1 MTNHGDDCYFF
12 YYSTCTKGNSCPFRH
27 CEAAMG
33 NETVCNLWQEGRCF
47 RNVCKFRH
55 MEITKKRKEI
65 PCYWETHPAGCQKPH
80 CAFFHE
86 KPRYVDGILIPPD
99 ISQSENDELVHEE
112 PSSMPATPLPTGANP
127 QLRGVMKTESQEP
140 VPSPTHP
147 PVVINPADDDEDE
160 DDQFSEE
167 GEGPS
172 PRKRSK
178 PDESHNFGVSTL
190 EDIRLR
196 KALKAGTNR
205 AIPPIQSADI
215 SVNGEKENII
225 SSIRLPFHTSN
236 EEKLVFEETLRSRS
250 TVADRLGRQ
259 RDPICLIH
267 GEVVPM
273 KNSLAKR
280 LGRFVKEENAQ
291 TPYQKGMKSI
301 KERLT
306 LPAAPFAVSQA
317 AETSTESKSTP
328 KQIHIKT
335 LEEIR
340 MEKSV
345 KSRSQKDGRP
355 PIGTEIAVTKTA
367 HIQTPKAVKRA
378 IYIKQQ
384 SIEHKKPPTELV
396 HTKKKRKEDQQ
407 EQNLDLKKLK
417 PTADKVPDKY
427 QQEPAVQPPDCP
439 KAGEVRVKTL
449 EEIRKEKA
457 ARIQSDEVKSANT
470 EENGAKKP
478 RWLHN
483 DKLTSQRDI
492 TAEKRFETKKTRKAP
507 VALET
512 ASKIVKVKTFE
523 EIMREKH
530 LRKQEMAEQPSI
542 RQQVS
547 NAEPSPK
554 PLAGSML
561 KRKILPPPGSSSP
574 TRSIPGSNNVT
585 PTPNASV
592 CKLKTVKSDT
602 ESSLNNTT
610 TAVVTTGTSVLMST
624 FTPPLEDTFLL
635 SPGSSSK
642 LPYKN
647 TRSLISPS
655 SAKQTTPER
664 LNCPLV
670 EIPTT
675 DETHTTDRKVRPK
688 LNVKPSVMK
697 PSLEVNTGQKRKRAA
712 RSAVAAVKP
721 LNSASRVL
729 EESQE
734 ETARMDLQVL
744 AASGK
749 ETVLRSP
756 VSCRPS
762 TLLEPKR
769 SSSEEPQT
777 IHVLKHS
784 PSQETKL
791 VVSLATTTDAYSAPQ
806 SSVLKTTPQSKSRRQ
821 SVVGSRNSTSAAD
834 DFEEL
839 INEFTDDHLDGD
851 VDPGIGEDDLLQ
863 ELSDM
868 IDS

>member
-99 ISQSENDELVHEE
+99 ISQSENDELLHEE
-112 PSSMPATPLPTGANP
+112 PSSLPATPLPTGANP

-215 SVNGEKENII
+215 SVNGEKENFI

-317 AETSTESKSTP
+317 
-328 KQIHIKT
+328 
-335 LEEIR
+335 
-340 MEKSV
+340 
-345 KSRSQKDGRP
+345 G
-355 PIGTEIAVTKTA
+355 
-367 HIQTPKAVKRA
+367 
-378 IYIKQQ
+378 
-384 SIEHKKPPTELV
+384 
-396 HTKKKRKEDQQ
+396 
-407 EQNLDLKKLK
+407 
-417 PTADKVPDKY
+417 
-427 QQEPAVQPPDCP
+427 
-439 KAGEVRVKTL
+439 
-449 EEIRKEKA
+449 
-457 ARIQSDEVKSANT
+457 
-470 EENGAKKP
+470 
-478 RWLHN
+478 
-483 DKLTSQRDI
+483 DI
-492 TAEKRFETKKTRKAP
+492 TAEKSVETKKTKAP

-530 LRKQEMAEQPSI
+530 LRKQEMVEQPSI
-542 RQQVS
+542 SQQVS

-602 ESSLNNTT
+602 ESSLKNTT
-610 TAVVTTGTSVLMST
+610 TAVVTTGTSVLLST
-624 FTPPLEDTFLL
+624 FTLPHEDTLLL

-642 LPYKN
+642 VPYKN

-655 SAKQTTPER
+655 SAKQTIPER

-756 VSCRPS
+756 VSCSPT

-769 SSSEEPQT
+769 SSSEEAQT
-777 IHVLKHS
+777 IHVSKHS

-791 VVSLATTTDAYSAPQ
+791 VVSLSTTTDAYSAPQ